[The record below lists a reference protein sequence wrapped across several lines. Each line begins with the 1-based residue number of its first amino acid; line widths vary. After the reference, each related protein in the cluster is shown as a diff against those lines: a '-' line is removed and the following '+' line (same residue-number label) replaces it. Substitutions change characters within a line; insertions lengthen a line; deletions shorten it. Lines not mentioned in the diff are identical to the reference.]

1 MSYKLVEAKGDL
13 LMLMLAYCGSLV
25 VARVFMVSL
34 TRVLESLKDCTSL
47 VIKMWYVHVL
57 HLYTYI

>member
-1 MSYKLVEAKGDL
+1 
-13 LMLMLAYCGSLV
+13 MLIVACWRSLV

-34 TRVLESLKDCTSL
+34 ARILEGLKDCTSF

-57 HLYTYI
+57 HSYTYI